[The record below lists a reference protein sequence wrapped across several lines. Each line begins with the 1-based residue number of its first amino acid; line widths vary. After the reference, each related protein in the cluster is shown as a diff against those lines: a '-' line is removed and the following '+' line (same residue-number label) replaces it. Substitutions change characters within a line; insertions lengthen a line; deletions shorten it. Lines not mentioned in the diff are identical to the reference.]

1 MGIEELPEEIP
12 ARCWVRRRMSSPYEP
27 ILGKLGR
34 LGDRQLFNTKH
45 GRFGFTIKGLRPG
58 DILCVFNSA
67 STPHVLRR
75 ITDRDDEA
83 YQVIGDAYV
92 DGIMLAEVDAIGIA
106 DQDILLV

>member
-1 MGIEELPEEIP
+1 MFGRTS
-12 ARCWVRRRMSSPYEP
+12 AQYQ
-27 ILGKLGR
+27 LGR

-45 GRFGFTIKGLRPG
+45 GRFGFTIKGVQPG

-67 STPHVLRR
+67 STPHILRR
-75 ITDRDDEA
+75 MKDRDEA

-92 DGIMLAEVDAIGIA
+92 DGMMFAEVDAMGIA

>member
-1 MGIEELPEEIP
+1 
-12 ARCWVRRRMSSPYEP
+12 MSSPYQP
-27 ILGKLGR
+27 ILAKLGR

-45 GRFGFTIKGLRPG
+45 GRFGFTIKGVQPG

-75 ITDRDDEA
+75 MTDRDNGA

-92 DGIMLAEVDAIGIA
+92 DGMMLAEVDAMDIK